1 MKATLLRL
9 LLLAAI
15 CMLPMVSAHAQTQA
29 QMNNQAFAEFKKADA
44 DLNKIYAKV
53 MAKLDDEGKE
63 KLKTAQRAWI
73 AFRDAQ
79 AELDADVSRGGT
91 MAPLLRSSSMT
102 DSTQARIRQLQDYLK
117 TLNNQ

>member
-1 MKATLLRL
+1 MKTTLLRL
-9 LLLAAI
+9 LILASFCLLPTLA
-15 CMLPMVSAHAQTQA
+15 AHAQTQA
-29 QMNNQAFAEFKKADA
+29 QMNNQALAEFKKSDA
-44 DLNKIYAKV
+44 ELNKAYAKV
-53 MAKLDDEGKE
+53 MARLDDEGKE

-79 AELDADVSRGGT
+79 AELDADISRGGT
-91 MAPLLRSSSMT
+91 MVPLLRSSSMT

>member
-1 MKATLLRL
+1 MMTTLLRL
-9 LLLAAI
+9 ILLLAI
-15 CMLPMVSAHAQTQA
+15 CILPAVSAHAQTQA
-29 QMNNQAFAEFKKADA
+29 EMNNQAWADFKKADA
-44 DLNKIYAKV
+44 ELNKVYAQV

-91 MAPLLRSSSMT
+91 MVPLLRASSMT
-102 DSTQARIRQLQDYLK
+102 DTTQARIKQLREYYK
-117 TLNNQ
+117 EVK